1 MKKVLTSLF
10 VLLYVAVGFVSC
22 YHAFSFFSVANPGWL
37 ALVLAVAFEIG
48 QAAILFALLSDKNQ
62 AKSYMPWI
70 LMGVLT
76 IVQVIGNV
84 VASYSYM
91 ITHSPDQIQY
101 FVDSV
106 LFFVKD
112 PNPQVNTV
120 ILSYIIGAILPIV
133 ALCMTG
139 MVVHTSGLEDT
150 KKPKKKPASKVYL

>member
-1 MKKVLTSLF
+1 MKKVLTGLF
-10 VLLYVAVGFVSC
+10 ILLYAAVGFVSC
-22 YHAFSFFSVANPGWL
+22 YHALSFFSVANETWL
-37 ALVLAVAFEIG
+37 AAILAIAFEVG
-48 QAAILFALLSDKNQ
+48 QAAILFALLSDKSQ
-62 AKSYMPWI
+62 ARSTMPWI

-76 IVQVIGNV
+76 AVQVIGNV

-91 ITHSPDQIQY
+91 VIHSPEQIMY

-139 MVVHTSGLEDT
+139 MVVHTSGLENKKSR
-150 KKPKKKPASKVYL
+150 KKPSKIYL